1 MKERIFT
8 TYEEP
13 LNDRTFTEKQMHEVY
28 RDLADKNEYPDFECW
43 FSDMLK
49 SGVFEEVKQMQTVKT
64 FTKADN
70 GKLSKVLEYESGARV
85 EIPINKD
92 GSVRWFDDRK
102 LLKASTK

>member
-1 MKERIFT
+1 
-8 TYEEP
+8 
-13 LNDRTFTEKQMHEVY
+13 
-28 RDLADKNEYPDFECW
+28 
-43 FSDMLK
+43 
-49 SGVFEEVKQMQTVKT
+49 MQTVKS
-64 FTKADN
+64 FIKADN